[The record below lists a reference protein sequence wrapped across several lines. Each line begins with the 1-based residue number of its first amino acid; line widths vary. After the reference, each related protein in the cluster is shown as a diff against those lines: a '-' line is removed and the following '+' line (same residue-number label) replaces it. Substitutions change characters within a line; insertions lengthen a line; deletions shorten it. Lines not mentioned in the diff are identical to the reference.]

1 MTDTS
6 ASSAP
11 ASDGPAPSISA
22 LEAEIGARRER
33 LATSIDEL
41 VTRASPR
48 NVLHRQADAA
58 RARFSA
64 ATRTP
69 EGSLRAD
76 RVAAVTAVV
85 VVVGGI
91 VIYRRLR
98 RR

>member
-1 MTDTS
+1 MTDAS
-6 ASSAP
+6 ASSP
-11 ASDGPAPSISA
+11 TASAGAAPSILA
-22 LEAEIGARRER
+22 LEAEIGARRDR

-48 NVLHRQADAA
+48 NVLNRQADAA
-58 RARFSA
+58 RARFAA

-69 EGSLRAD
+69 EGRLRAD
-76 RVAAVTAVV
+76 RVAAVTAAV

>member
-1 MTDTS
+1 MADTS

-11 ASDGPAPSISA
+11 ARSIPA
-22 LEAEIGARRER
+22 LEAEIGVRRER

-48 NVLHRQADAA
+48 NLVHRQVGAA
-58 RARFSA
+58 RARFA
-64 ATRTP
+64 GATRTP
-69 EGSLRAD
+69 EGELRAE
-76 RVAAVTAVV
+76 RVAAVAAVV

-91 VIYRRLR
+91 VAYRRLR